1 MWILTKAITGNAH
14 AVYNSLLAL
23 ISRVIFLHNENSMW
37 KQNHNAGSCSIN
49 FFFEHRPNV
58 CSVSQ
63 ALKVLNIFNRTQ
75 NFTAEE
81 RFFPYEIYTEWE
93 A

>member
-1 MWILTKAITGNAH
+1 MQVL
-14 AVYNSLLAL
+14 VLL
-23 ISRVIFLHNENSMW
+23 IF
-37 KQNHNAGSCSIN
+37 
-49 FFFEHRPNV
+49 FFFERRSDA

-81 RFFPYEIYTEWE
+81 RFFPYEIYNEWKPL
-93 A
+93 